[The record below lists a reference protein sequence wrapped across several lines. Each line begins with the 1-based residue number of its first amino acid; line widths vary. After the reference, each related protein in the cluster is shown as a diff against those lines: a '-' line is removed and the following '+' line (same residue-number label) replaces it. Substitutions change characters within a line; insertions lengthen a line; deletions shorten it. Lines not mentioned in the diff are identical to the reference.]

1 MMRSLYSGVAG
12 LQNHQTRMDVV
23 GNNVANVNTIGFKR
37 NRVNFQD
44 MIYQNMQGATRPSED
59 LGGVNPKQ
67 VGLGMTVAAIDTIHT
82 QGALQSTGVRSDV
95 AIQGDG
101 FFILRKGESD
111 LYTRAGAFNV
121 DGEGYL
127 VNPANG
133 MRVQGWIAETINGQ
147 QVLNPSMDIAD
158 IVIPLNSKDPA
169 KATESVRL
177 MCNLDKNTPPLAQ
190 DAPLDERRA
199 GTYVVT
205 KEIYDG
211 MGNTHTLR
219 IEYTR
224 QEGTVNEWQAAVSIN
239 ATEENE
245 NPTDL
250 TLGIN
255 GEIGAGQT
263 FTINFDNNGAVA
275 SVTDAEGNTVNAGTL
290 NITVA
295 YNVPDSTLDADG
307 NPQRLTFNIE
317 VGTVGQYDNSTT
329 QFASPSTTK
338 SWFQDGYSMGYMADY
353 QIDATGKVIGIYTNG
368 QRKEVAQLAL
378 ATFANPGGL
387 DKVGETNF
395 AKSTNSG
402 DVMIDPAGSANK
414 GSIQAGVLEMSNVDL
429 SVEFVDMIVTQRGF
443 QANSKGIQTS
453 DTMLQEL
460 LQLKR

>member
-23 GNNVANVNTIGFKR
+23 GNNVANVNTIGFKK

-44 MIYQNMQGATRPSED
+44 MIYQNLQGATRPTED

-95 AIQGDG
+95 AVQGDG
-101 FFILRKGESD
+101 FFVLRKGGTD

-121 DGEGYL
+121 DGEGFL

-147 QVLNPSMDIAD
+147 QIINNSMDLGD
-158 IVIPLNSKDPA
+158 IVVPLNSKDPA
-169 KATESVRL
+169 RGTETVRL
-177 MCNLDKNTPPLAQ
+177 MCNLDKNTPPINEDSGEDYVRQ
-190 DAPLDERRA
+190 N
-199 GTYVVT
+199 TYVVS

-219 IEYTR
+219 MEFTR
-224 QEGTVNEWQAAVSIN
+224 VDGTANQWTSNVTLN
-239 ATEENE
+239 ATEEDE
-245 NPTDL
+245 NPTGL
-250 TLGIN
+250 AVGVNGQVGEGTQFTL
-255 GEIGAGQT
+255 
-263 FTINFDNNGAVA
+263 NFDNNGAIA
-275 SVTDAEGNTVNAGTL
+275 SITDTDGNTVDAGTL
-290 NITVA
+290 NLTVS

-307 NPQRLTFNIE
+307 NPENRTFNIE
-317 VGTVGQYDNSTT
+317 IGTVGLYDNSTT

-338 SWFQDGYSMGYMADY
+338 SWFQDGYNMGYMADY
-353 QIDATGKVIGIYTNG
+353 QIDAAGRVIGIYTNG
-368 QRKEVAQLAL
+368 QRKEVAQMAL
-378 ATFANPGGL
+378 ATFTNPGGL

-395 AKSTNSG
+395 AQTTNSG
-402 DVMIDPAGSANK
+402 DAMIDPAGSANK

-429 SVEFVDMIVTQRGF
+429 SAEFVDMIVTQRGF

>member
-23 GNNVANVNTIGFKR
+23 GNNVANVNTVGFKR

-44 MIYQNMQGATRPSED
+44 MIYQNMQGATRPTEE

-67 VGLGMTVAAIDTIHT
+67 VGLGMTVASIDTIHT

-101 FFILRKGESD
+101 FFVLRKGGTD

-121 DGEGYL
+121 DSEGFL
-127 VNPANG
+127 VNPATG
-133 MRVQGWIAETINGQ
+133 MRVQGWIAETVNGQ
-147 QVLNPSMDIAD
+147 QVLNPSMDIQD
-158 IVIPLNSKDPA
+158 IVVPLNSKDPA
-169 KATESVRL
+169 HATEIIRL
-177 MCNLDKNTPPLAQ
+177 MCNLDKNTPPLGENASIDQ
-190 DAPLDERRA
+190 IRA
-199 GTYVVT
+199 NTYIVN

-211 MGNTHTLR
+211 MGNVHTLR
-219 IEYTR
+219 IEYSRT
-224 QEGTVNEWQAAVSIN
+224 EGTTNQWQANVSIN
-239 ATEENE
+239 ATEEE
-245 NPTDL
+245 ANPTNL

-255 GEIGAGQT
+255 GQMGAGQQ
-263 FTINFDNNGAVA
+263 FTVNFDNNGALA
-275 SVTDAEGNTVNAGTL
+275 SVTDAEGNTVDAGTL

-295 YNVPDSTLDADG
+295 YDVPDSTVDADG
-307 NPQRLTFNIE
+307 NPERRTFNIE
-317 VGTVGQYDNSTT
+317 VGTVGLYDNSTT

-338 SWFQDGYSMGYMADY
+338 SWFQDGYNMGYMADY
-353 QIDATGKVIGIYTNG
+353 QIDASGKVIGIYSNG
-368 QRKEVAQLAL
+368 QRKEIAQLAL
-378 ATFANPGGL
+378 ATFTNPGGL

-395 AKSTNSG
+395 AKTTNSG
-402 DVMIDPAGSANK
+402 DALIDPAGSANK